1 MGLSQSCTASCTKND
16 GSGAGGFNEKTVV
29 LKFKLFEDKMRA
41 EKLPES
47 AIAAF
52 KNAYFALASGSSGTI
67 AEAAIDP
74 ATGVQQLE
82 PDSAASGDSV
92 REQTTAKPEL
102 LKQTVMLKLNGGLGT
117 SMGLDKAKSLLPVK
131 DGLSFLDLIAKP
143 IEHTSSVSG
152 DVRFMLM
159 NSFSTS
165 ADTNAAFKQVG
176 NRAVRFC
183 CLTNLC
189 AFCTVF

>member
-1 MGLSQSCTASCTKND
+1 MLLRVARPTLRVLPVCLPVCLPCVQDAKPKCRSSIRESVQAD
-16 GSGAGGFNEKTVV
+16 VALLAQTVV
-29 LKFKLFEDKMRA
+29 
-41 EKLPES
+41 
-47 AIAAF
+47 
-52 KNAYFALASGSSGTI
+52 
-67 AEAAIDP
+67 
-74 ATGVQQLE
+74 
-82 PDSAASGDSV
+82 
-92 REQTTAKPEL
+92 
-102 LKQTVMLKLNGGLGT
+102 LKLNGGLGT

-131 DGLSFLDLIAKP
+131 DGLSFLDLIAKQVQF
-143 IEHTSSVSG
+143 IRG
-152 DVRFMLM
+152 DTKEDINFMLM